1 MNWGFLG
8 RGGDRAIS
16 CSCEIMGGYMY
27 LLFSNLDIEPIHHI
41 GLYNRQELFYFSR
54 LSFIAFSVLEM
65 C

>member
-1 MNWGFLG
+1 MNWVFFW
-8 RGGDRAIS
+8 GGGS
-16 CSCEIMGGYMY
+16 GNEIMGGYMY